1 MILRRLGNK
10 TKIAAKIQAYFPPHD
25 LYIEPFFGAGGMFF
39 NKPLARHNMLND
51 IDSDVYNLFWVLLER
66 KEELIS
72 ALEIMPIHEQL
83 FKHWKTNQET
93 DPVRKAMRFLMLSN
107 FGYMGKSETIRLD
120 FTNPKLVLLDGIS
133 SVSEKI
139 KHCFFSNCD
148 FRGVFKKL
156 SLQKKDSPFAYCD
169 PPYLGTTNNYLQGF
183 TEQDSLD
190 LFDTLETFGHKW
202 AMSEF
207 DHPFILDQAKKR
219 GLNIVEIGERVNMKN
234 RRTEILVMNYKPEN
248 KLF

>member
-83 FKHWKTNQET
+83 FKHWKTNQEA

-107 FGYMGKSETIRLD
+107 FGHMGMRSTLHFSPAKSKD
-120 FTNPKLVLLDGIS
+120 VLLSNI
-133 SVSEKI
+133 EETMQKI
-139 KHCFFSNCD
+139 KSCFFSNSD
-148 FRGVFKKL
+148 FRDFFKKITT
-156 SLQKKDSPFAYCD
+156 KTCTVFTYCD
-169 PPYLGTTNNYLQGF
+169 PPYLGTGNNYLLGF

-190 LFDTLETFGHKW
+190 LFDTLEAFGHKW

-219 GLNIVEIGERVNMKN
+219 GLNVIEIGERVNMKN